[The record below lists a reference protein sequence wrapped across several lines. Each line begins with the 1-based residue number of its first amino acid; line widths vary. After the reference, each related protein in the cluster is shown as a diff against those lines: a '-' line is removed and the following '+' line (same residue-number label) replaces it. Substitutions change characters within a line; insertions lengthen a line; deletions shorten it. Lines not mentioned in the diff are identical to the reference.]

1 MVVGHCHRILR
12 RGGSNLCFVSSNKA
26 MVRTKTR
33 YLDDRLRRHFT
44 VSFDYVTEEVIAK
57 TAARSLLAHTLQA
70 VEQ

>member
-1 MVVGHCHRILR
+1 
-12 RGGSNLCFVSSNKA
+12 